1 MGREYSPPRDSSA
14 RDVDRRVVRQVAAG
28 LLAGRPLGIHHVAD
42 SVRMSIRTLQRRLRG
57 AGVTYDRVVQSVRFE
72 IAEQLLQDP
81 QRRIGDVARTLGYS
95 DPAHFTRAFR
105 RWTGLTPRD
114 FRRRG
119 RSGAETVP
127 NRRHTRESFRD

>member
-1 MGREYSPPRDSSA
+1 MGPGHSSPRDSSA
-14 RDVDRRVVRQVAAG
+14 RDVDRRVVRQVVA
-28 LLAGRPLGIHHVAD
+28 LLAGRPLNIHHVAD

-72 IAEQLLQDP
+72 IAEHLLQDP
-81 QRRIGDVARTLGYS
+81 QRKIGDVARTLGYS

-127 NRRHTRESFRD
+127 NRRQTRESSRD